1 MAEAQEFILERVDDI
16 PLLLGMMMKMQMPII
31 LDKHLGNHGHQ
42 QGLSNGWVATM
53 WLSYILSEGQHTK
66 SSVQAWALKRRH
78 LLEQVSGQV
87 IRAEDFSDDSLSLLL
102 KRLSDMDRWQ
112 RLEAELW
119 SWQTVVHEIPLESV
133 RLDSTTSYGY
143 HTIEEDGLMQQGH
156 SKDHRPELAQVKLM
170 FAVAEPSGQ
179 LIACDVHSGERAD
192 DPLYLPLI
200 ERVGR
205 ITRQRGLLYTGDSK
219 MAALPTRASIVQRGD
234 YYLTVLPRSAQT
246 AQLWDSWL
254 DAIIEGPQSATLVVR
269 EGQLLAGGYEFTR
282 SLSSVVTE
290 EPVAWHER
298 VLLVRSLAHAQAETQ
313 ALEKRLTHAQ
323 RTLQA
328 LTPPPTRGRR
338 SFQEEATLQAAIDK
352 VLEQYQVAGLLQVTW
367 QREETTVTRLV
378 GPGRAGPQRPTRPES
393 KVRYTITAVQR
404 AEVALLHHLRR
415 VGWRAYVTNLP
426 AARWGLSALVC
437 HYRAGTC
444 VERDFHL
451 LKARPLGL
459 SPLYVYRPAQI
470 TGLTHLLTLALR
482 VLLLLETTVREGLR
496 QSQQTL
502 IGLYEGQ
509 PTRATD
515 RPTALRLLR
524 AFARAEISR
533 IGIPVADQWQWR
545 LTPLSDLLRRILALA
560 GLPDRLYLQLGNSP

>member
-78 LLEQVSGQV
+78 LLEQVSGQA

-119 SWQTVVHEIPLESV
+119 NWQTVVHEIPLESV

-143 HTIEEDGLMQQGH
+143 HTIEEEGLMQQGH

-179 LIACDVHSGERAD
+179 LIACDVHSGARAD

-219 MAALPTRASIVQRGD
+219 MAALSTRASIVQRGD
-234 YYLTVLPRSAQT
+234 YYLTVLPRSGQT

-282 SLSSVVTE
+282 PLSSVVAE
-290 EPVAWHER
+290 EPVAWQER

-313 ALEKRLTHAQ
+313 ALEKRLTHAS
-323 RTLQA
+323 RALQT
-328 LTPPPTRGRR
+328 LTPPPARGRR

-352 VLEQYQVAGLLQVTW
+352 VLEQYQVTGLLQVTW

-378 GPGRAGPQRPTRPES
+378 GPGGGGGE
-393 KVRYTITAVQR
+393 
-404 AEVALLHHLRR
+404 
-415 VGWRAYVTNLP
+415 
-426 AARWGLSALVC
+426 
-437 HYRAGTC
+437 
-444 VERDFHL
+444 
-451 LKARPLGL
+451 
-459 SPLYVYRPAQI
+459 
-470 TGLTHLLTLALR
+470 
-482 VLLLLETTVREGLR
+482 
-496 QSQQTL
+496 
-502 IGLYEGQ
+502 
-509 PTRATD
+509 
-515 RPTALRLLR
+515 
-524 AFARAEISR
+524 
-533 IGIPVADQWQWR
+533 
-545 LTPLSDLLRRILALA
+545 
-560 GLPDRLYLQLGNSP
+560 